1 MSPAPIDVPDDLSRS
16 FSGEL
21 LRPDAASYDDVRRV
35 HNGLIDKR
43 PGLIARCATTDDV
56 VAAVK
61 FCRELGLELSVRG
74 GGHNVAGRAVTDGG
88 VMIDLSAMKGIDV
101 NARDRVVIAEG
112 GVTWGEMDAT
122 THAHGLAV
130 PGGVVSSTGIAGLTL
145 GGGLGWTQG
154 RFGLSADNLLAAE
167 VVTADG
173 TVVVANDED
182 HADLFWALR
191 GGGGNFGVVT
201 RFTYRAHPLTTV
213 LGGLVAYPADEA
225 AQVLATYR
233 AVTADAP
240 DALSVQ
246 VGLLHVPGDD
256 PLPAIGVPLCHCG
269 DDEAAAEADVKAL
282 RRAGTVLVDDVGRI
296 PYPVMNAATDPL
308 FPRGA
313 LNYWKQAFVDEVS
326 DGLIGVLVEAFAAV
340 PSPMSALVV
349 EPVHGAAA
357 RVPLDA
363 TAFPYRRE
371 GYAVLVCGQWRD
383 PADNETN
390 ISWVR
395 ETFAALAPHVSD
407 RRYVNYMGDEDSAR
421 AAYGPQYDRLVEVK
435 RRYDP
440 DNLFRLN
447 QNVDPAHGGPTTG
460 AALA

>member
-1 MSPAPIDVPDDLSRS
+1 
-16 FSGEL
+16 
-21 LRPDAASYDDVRRV
+21 
-35 HNGLIDKR
+35 
-43 PGLIARCATTDDV
+43 
-56 VAAVK
+56 
-61 FCRELGLELSVRG
+61 
-74 GGHNVAGRAVTDGG
+74 
-88 VMIDLSAMKGIDV
+88 
-101 NARDRVVIAEG
+101 
-112 GVTWGEMDAT
+112 MDAT

-282 RRAGTVLVDDVGRI
+282 RRAGTVLVD
-296 PYPVMNAATDPL
+296 
-308 FPRGA
+308 
-313 LNYWKQAFVDEVS
+313 
-326 DGLIGVLVEAFAAV
+326 AFAAV
-340 PSPMSALVV
+340 PSPMSALVI

>member
-1 MSPAPIDVPDDLSRS
+1 MSSATIVIPDDLARS
-16 FSGEL
+16 FAGEF
-21 LRPDAASYDDVRRV
+21 LRPPDATYDDVRRV

-43 PGLIARCATTDDV
+43 PAVIARATSTDDV
-56 VAAVK
+56 AVALALA
-61 FCRELGLELSVRG
+61 RRLGLELSVRG

-88 VMIDLSAMKGIDV
+88 VMVDLSTMKRIDV
-101 NARDRVVIAEG
+101 DSQRRTVTAEG
-112 GVTWGEMDAT
+112 GVTWAEMDQAT
-122 THAHGLAV
+122 HEHGLVV
-130 PGGVVSSTGIAGLTL
+130 PGGVVSSTGIGGLTL

-154 RFGLSADNLLAAE
+154 RFGLSIDNLLAAE

-173 TVVVANDED
+173 TVIVASDED

-233 AVTADAP
+233 DVTASAP
-240 DALSVQ
+240 DELSVQ
-246 VGLLHVPGDD
+246 VGLLHTPDD
-256 PLPAIGVPLCHCG
+256 AHAPIIAVPLCHCG
-269 DDEAAAEADVKAL
+269 DDEAAAEADIEPL
-282 RRAGTVLVDDVGRI
+282 RHAGTVLADDIGRI
-296 PYPVMNAATDPL
+296 PYPAMNAATDPL
-308 FPRGA
+308 FPRGT

-326 DGLIGVLVEAFAAV
+326 GGLIDVLIDAFATC
-340 PSPMSALVV
+340 PSPMSALVI
-349 EPVHGAAA
+349 EPLHGAAA
-357 RVPLDA
+357 RVPIDA

-371 GYAVLVCGQWRD
+371 GYAVLLCGQWQD
-383 PADNETN
+383 PADNEAN

-395 ETFAALAPHVSD
+395 DTFVALAPLVSD
-407 RRYVNYMGDEDSAR
+407 RRYVNYMGDGDSAR
-421 AAYGPQYDRLVEVK
+421 AAYGPQYDRLVDVK

-447 QNVDPAHGGPTTG
+447 QNVDPTR
-460 AALA
+460 

>member
-1 MSPAPIDVPDDLSRS
+1 MRPVTIDVPDDLSRS
-16 FSGEL
+16 FTGEL
-21 LRPDAASYDDVRRV
+21 LRPADGAYDDVRRV

-43 PGLIARCATTDDV
+43 PGLIARCAATDDAVAV
-56 VAAVK
+56 VNL
-61 FCRELGLELSVRG
+61 CRRQGLELSVRG

-88 VMIDLSAMKGIDV
+88 VMLDLSLMKRIDV
-101 NARDRVVIAEG
+101 DAGDRVVIAEG
-112 GVTWGEMDAT
+112 GVTWAEMDAA
-122 THAHGLAV
+122 THPHGLVV

-154 RFGLSADNLLAAE
+154 RFGLSADNLLAVE
-167 VVTADG
+167 IVMADG
-173 TVVVANDED
+173 SVLVASEEN
-182 HADLFWALR
+182 HSDLFWALR

-201 RFTYRAHPLTTV
+201 RFTYRAHPLETV

-225 AQVLATYR
+225 AQVLTTYR
-233 AVTADAP
+233 SVTATAP

-246 VGLLHVPGDD
+246 VGLLHVPGDE
-256 PLPAIGVPLCHCG
+256 PTAVIGMPLCHCG
-269 DDEAAAEADVKAL
+269 DDEAAAEVDVHPL
-282 RRAGTVLVDDVGRI
+282 RNAGKVLLDDIGRI

-326 DGLIGVLVEAFAAV
+326 DGLIDVLVDAFAAV
-340 PSPMSALVV
+340 PSPMTALVI

-357 RVPLDA
+357 RVPLEA

-371 GYAVLVCGQWRD
+371 GYAVLLCGQWQD

-395 ETFAALAPHVSD
+395 ETFAALTPHVSD
-407 RRYVNYMGDEDSAR
+407 RRYVNYMADEDSAK

-440 DNLFRLN
+440 DNLLRLN
-447 QNVDPAHGGPTTG
+447 QNIEPGRR
-460 AALA
+460 

>member
-1 MSPAPIDVPDDLSRS
+1 MSSAMIDVPDDLARS
-16 FSGEL
+16 FAGEL
-21 LRPDAASYDDVRRV
+21 LSPDAPAYDEVRRV

-43 PGLIARCATTDDV
+43 PAVIARCTSTGDV
-56 VAAVK
+56 ALAVAIA
-61 FCRELGLELSVRG
+61 RRLGLELSVRG
-74 GGHNVAGRAVTDGG
+74 GGHNVAGRAVADGG
-88 VMIDLSAMKGIDV
+88 VMIDLSPMRAIDV
-101 NARDRVVIAEG
+101 DAQQRTVTAEG
-112 GVTWGEMDAT
+112 GVTWAEMDAT
-122 THAHGLAV
+122 THEHGLVV

-154 RFGLSADNLLAAE
+154 RFGLTVDNLLAAE

-173 TVVVANDED
+173 TVVVASEAD

-213 LGGLVAYPADEA
+213 LGGLVAYPVDEA
-225 AQVLATYR
+225 AQVFAAYR
-233 AVTADAP
+233 AVTATAP
-240 DALSVQ
+240 DELSAQ
-246 VGLLHVPGDD
+246 VGLLHTPDDARVP
-256 PLPAIGVPLCHCG
+256 IVGVPLCHCA
-269 DDEAAAEADVKAL
+269 DDEAAAEADVEPL
-282 RRAGTVLVDDVGRI
+282 RHAGTALADGVGRV
-296 PYPVMNAATDPL
+296 PYPAMNAATDPL

-326 DGLIGVLVEAFAAV
+326 DGLIQVLIDAFDTC
-340 PSPMSALVV
+340 PSTMSALVI
-349 EPVHGAAA
+349 EPLHGAAA
-357 RVPLDA
+357 RVRPDA

-395 ETFAALAPHVSD
+395 ETFNALTPHVSD
-407 RRYVNYMGDEDSAR
+407 RRYVNYMGDDDSAR
-421 AAYGPQYDRLVEVK
+421 TAYGSHYDRLVELK

-440 DNLFRLN
+440 DNVFRLN
-447 QNVDPAHGGPTTG
+447 QNIDPT
-460 AALA
+460 